1 MIFHSKFMFKLSAIC
16 YNPYLQRH
24 HCLTSTKSVMVSV
37 GVPALGRIAIHFVEL
52 RVKVN
57 GQYYRD
63 IMQGLLPGILTFSD
77 YYTF

>member
-1 MIFHSKFMFKLSAIC
+1 
-16 YNPYLQRH
+16 
-24 HCLTSTKSVMVSV
+24 MVSV
-37 GVPALGRIAIHFVEL
+37 GVPALGRIEIHFVEL

-63 IMQGLLPGILTFSD
+63 IIQGLLPGILTVSD